1 MTKERRQDVL
11 IFALV
16 VSIAAHVG
24 LMIYMR
30 PQVMAE
36 VASGYQ
42 KTRTRGPMT
51 VRDVEEK
58 VAPLAFEAIEDILPA
73 RESPEAETDSVMPA
87 MERVSVDSEIPA
99 AGLPQFEAP
108 EMPKSPIASVEAAP
122 YLSEKIHVDEGIASF
137 STPIAEHTSLF
148 TPKKA
153 RVEDRPISAE
163 QDLVMF
169 TSPTFVPESINE
181 SIVEPPKED
190 IAEIADI
197 VESKREK
204 KSFTPET
211 EVLPKVDESVVEAE
225 KAAVR
230 DLLDVRDAAELNGV
244 IGVSATSAQE
254 GEWVYFKVVVEANNE
269 LETVPK
275 DVVVLLDASGSIG
288 NDRLKSCRAAARAI
302 LRSCTNSGDRFNL
315 VAFRNKFSYAFR
327 NWQECNKQSFER
339 ADKWLDNLTAHGR
352 TDVFDVIKSVLTL
365 PRDPSRPLIAL
376 VVTDGDANAGVRE
389 TAQILS
395 KFTTLNDGLV
405 SVYMYGVKA
414 SANRELIDVLTHGN
428 RGESFIYGGSRW
440 NAGSGIEGLSQKFR
454 DPVLSDLRIVFTAN
468 SKAETYPKL
477 LRNLYKGEMLPVYG
491 RVPKGTSR
499 VAFSIKGLNG
509 TKSYE
514 GFFDLDL
521 SKVEFDSTLP
531 AIWREELAIDTKLH

>member
-11 IFALV
+11 IFALI
-16 VSIAAHVG
+16 VSIVAHVG

-42 KTRTRGPMT
+42 KSRTRGPMA
-51 VRDVEEK
+51 VRDVEEG
-58 VAPLAFEAIEDILPA
+58 VAPLAIEAIEDILPA
-73 RESPEAETDSVMPA
+73 RESPEAEADSTMPA
-87 MERVSVDSEIPA
+87 MEKVSVDSEISA
-99 AGLPQFEAP
+99 EGLPQFEAP
-108 EMPKSPIASVEAAP
+108 EMPISSTASVEAAP
-122 YLSEKIHVDEGIASF
+122 FLSEKIHVDEGVASF
-137 STPIAEHTSLF
+137 STPIAEHTSF
-148 TPKKA
+148 FAPRKTI
-153 RVEDRPISAE
+153 VEDRPISAE

-169 TSPTFVPESINE
+169 TSPTFVPESANE
-181 SIVEPPKED
+181 SIVEAPKED
-190 IAEIADI
+190 IVEIADI
-197 VESKREK
+197 AESKGDK

-230 DLLDVRDAAELNGV
+230 DLLDVRDAAELDSVVGV
-244 IGVSATSAQE
+244 TATSAQE
-254 GEWVYFKVVVEANNE
+254 GEWVYFKVVVEAKKE

-365 PRDPSRPLIAL
+365 PRDPARPLIAL
-376 VVTDGDANAGVRE
+376 VVTDGDANAGVKE

-414 SANRELIDVLTHGN
+414 TANRELIDVLTHGN

-440 NAGSGIEGLSQKFR
+440 NAGNGIEGLSQRFR
-454 DPVLSDLRIVFTAN
+454 DPVLSDLRIVFTTN

-477 LRNLYKGEMLPVYG
+477 LRNLYKGEVLPVYG

-514 GFFDLDL
+514 GFFDIDL
-521 SKVEFDSTLP
+521 SKVDFDGTLP
-531 AIWREELAIDTKLH
+531 AAWREELTIDTKLH